1 MTLGGPGA
9 AVVLAGGLSRR
20 FGRPKP
26 LFSPG
31 QGTVVGRIASAL
43 RELGL
48 RVYVSAPDQIF
59 GEVLRV
65 AAGPLTGLLVD
76 EELPCGGPA
85 RAMATALRLGEDTYL
100 FVPGDMAWFSRSVAS
115 RLLHFAAWGAGSSTV
130 PAWRDGRLETLL
142 TVVGA
147 EGLRALRTAC
157 IDKGAAKARPSDA
170 LRASRRI
177 RVLPSSLLLHG
188 SLDDRPLLHIN
199 TPEDYPY
206 PAPRGERGPLMGP
219 LDVDNGAASRAYLE
233 ALGLAANDPPR
244 AARLFE
250 EEAELLLEAG
260 LYFLAAQA
268 YRDAYH
274 IARSAGLPDADRL
287 AAVSGR
293 IYDKLDR
300 GDARLW

>member
-1 MTLGGPGA
+1 MTPGGPSV

-31 QGTVVGRIASAL
+31 HGTVVGWIAATL
-43 RELGL
+43 RGLGL
-48 RVYVSAPDQIF
+48 RVYVSAPDQVF

-100 FVPGDMAWFSRSVAS
+100 FVPGDMPWFSRDMAS
-115 RLLHFAAWGAGSSTV
+115 KLLQLSAQEVYSSTV
-130 PAWRDGRLETLL
+130 PAWRNGHLETLL
-142 TVVGA
+142 TVVGV
-147 EGLRALRTAC
+147 EGLKALRTAC
-157 IDKGAAKARPSDA
+157 TAKGAAKARPSDA

-177 RVLPSSLLLHG
+177 RVLPASLLLHG

-206 PAPRGERGPLMGP
+206 PSPRGERGPLMGP
-219 LDVDNGAASRAYLE
+219 LDIDNTEASRTYLE
-233 ALGLAANDPPR
+233 ALSSAASDPRR

-260 LYFLAAQA
+260 LHFLAAQA
-268 YRDAYH
+268 YRDAYYV
-274 IARSAGLPDADRL
+274 AMSAELPDAARL
-287 AAVSGR
+287 AALSGK
-293 IYDKLDR
+293 IYDTLEQGGVKL
-300 GDARLW
+300 W